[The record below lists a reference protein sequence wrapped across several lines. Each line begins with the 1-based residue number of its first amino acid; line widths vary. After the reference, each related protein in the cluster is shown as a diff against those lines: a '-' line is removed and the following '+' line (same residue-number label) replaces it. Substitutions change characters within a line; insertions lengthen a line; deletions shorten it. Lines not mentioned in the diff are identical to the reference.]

1 MKDGIMKDA
10 QAKAIIDEYES
21 YRRSLQDYVRAL
33 FKDTGLL
40 HLELTVSYFE
50 LYLPFPPS
58 LNVSIVREMLY
69 VMPGVTRSS
78 DSHRVRFPMYITE
91 DDRAAGAKEEVGTL
105 YWTRE
110 GKQCRPF
117 VFDAKYFLSPDEYVE
132 IKARN
137 LVGFSAKGI
146 TYNDV
151 RNCLRILQEEIPA
164 TDEVCAEYTFNVAPA
179 QDAMN
184 GRKAAPD
191 MFCLKVK
198 VNKMS
203 INLRVEGFALV
214 SESDEQLEKGE

>member
-1 MKDGIMKDA
+1 MA
-10 QAKAIIDEYES
+10 AIEKSILEDYES
-21 YRRSLQDYVRAL
+21 YQSRLKDYVSAL

-40 HLELTVSYFE
+40 QLELTVSYFE
-50 LYLPFPPS
+50 QQLPFPPS
-58 LNVSIVREMLY
+58 LTSGMIREMLY

-78 DSHRVRFPMYITE
+78 DKRLVRFPMYITE
-91 DDRAAGAKEEVGTL
+91 EDRAAGAKEEVGTIH
-105 YWTRE
+105 WTME

-117 VFDAKYFLSPDEYVE
+117 VFDAKYFLSPDEYSE
-132 IKARN
+132 LKARN
-137 LVGFSAKGI
+137 IVGFSANGI

-203 INLRVEGFALV
+203 INLRVEGIAFL